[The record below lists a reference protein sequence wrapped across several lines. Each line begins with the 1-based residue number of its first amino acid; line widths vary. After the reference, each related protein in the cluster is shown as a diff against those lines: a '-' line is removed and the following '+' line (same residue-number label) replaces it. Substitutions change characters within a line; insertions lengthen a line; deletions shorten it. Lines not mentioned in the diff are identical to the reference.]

1 MIKIKKGKKSIIKLI
16 FIYILLNRISCEP
29 SECERE
35 NPIKNGTQC
44 LSIYC
49 SESQFESG
57 ECIKANNIIKTQW
70 LNNIILVGERDFRY
84 INFETSENGTIFLYT
99 TPIPFS
105 RKRIIFGINSNGE
118 PVFKDSNNNNIYI
131 YQKNI
136 SENYFEQYESISGI
150 IKIDGDNEEKEYFI
164 SIGKNGF
171 ATEIFDLDDYKNEIK
186 IISYIEIVK
195 YFTEIFLGNIVNLK
209 ENNKHY
215 YIIGLIMYV
224 SDVFQYFYLSKFNL
238 YFDSNRTNIYI
249 NNTHISEIFTT
260 VNSGIS
266 NCYLSDEKT
275 IICIYISTNYYF
287 NIIFFDTN
295 LEFKGITNLL
305 VEYNS
310 NYPFFKFFHFK
321 DDLDILFHY
330 QSINHTNYSTIQII
344 ETKIIESNFSTI

>member
-1 MIKIKKGKKSIIKLI
+1 
-16 FIYILLNRISCEP
+16 
-29 SECERE
+29 
-35 NPIKNGTQC
+35 
-44 LSIYC
+44 
-49 SESQFESG
+49 
-57 ECIKANNIIKTQW
+57 
-70 LNNIILVGERDFRY
+70 
-84 INFETSENGTIFLYT
+84 
-99 TPIPFS
+99 
-105 RKRIIFGINSNGE
+105 
-118 PVFKDSNNNNIYI
+118 
-131 YQKNI
+131 
-136 SENYFEQYESISGI
+136 
-150 IKIDGDNEEKEYFI
+150 
-164 SIGKNGF
+164 
-171 ATEIFDLDDYKNEIK
+171 
-186 IISYIEIVK
+186 
-195 YFTEIFLGNIVNLK
+195 
-209 ENNKHY
+209 
-215 YIIGLIMYV
+215 MYV